1 MVILLLHMACVLFNE
16 LSESNVVCAKPAES
30 IQDTSLTRV
39 KKWKIL
45 GNLQATPLVPGEN
58 GPWVPAQG
66 QEQLVNHF
74 WGGSGVPRSTTF
86 SSSASAGARSHVA

>member
-1 MVILLLHMACVLFNE
+1 MQSPLALLGRMVVLLLHMACILFNE

-30 IQDTSLTRV
+30 IQDTSLTGV

-58 GPWVPAQG
+58 GPWVPTQG
-66 QEQLVNHF
+66 QEQFVNHF
-74 WGGSGVPRSTTF
+74 
-86 SSSASAGARSHVA
+86 